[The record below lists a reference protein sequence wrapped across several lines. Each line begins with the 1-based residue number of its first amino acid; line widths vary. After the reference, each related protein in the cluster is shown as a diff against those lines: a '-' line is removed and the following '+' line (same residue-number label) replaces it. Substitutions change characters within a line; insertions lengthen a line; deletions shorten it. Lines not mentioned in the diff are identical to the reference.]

1 MVETFGCSLFE
12 TTARDLYL
20 SPCYP
25 VSITRK
31 DSKKIVVTF
40 IEIVRILEKSREM
53 FTSWK
58 AKRTNTCG
66 LEIYNYFLTHN
77 LCILLQQKCF
87 GGLEKLE
94 EAFVLREM
102 TKREGSKQFLVCK
115 IICDVKGSNRYGH
128 IVKLNCII
136 AISNKCRKI
145 RKPVK

>member
-1 MVETFGCSLFE
+1 MVETFGCSLFK

-40 IEIVRILEKSREM
+40 IEIVRVLGKLREM

-58 AKRTNTCG
+58 AKRPSTCG
-66 LEIYNYFLTHN
+66 VEIYNYFFTHN
-77 LCILLQQKCF
+77 LCILLRQKCF

-102 TKREGSKQFLVCK
+102 TKRDIGKEVNNF
-115 IICDVKGSNRYGH
+115 
-128 IVKLNCII
+128 
-136 AISNKCRKI
+136 
-145 RKPVK
+145 